1 MLTQL
6 PEEMVQN
13 TDSGHCSEKP
23 EDLSNIYRYVPCIF
37 DIGVAILG
45 PLIFTSDRTLRSH
58 FLYVCMS
65 VRMYVT

>member
-23 EDLSNIYRYVPCIF
+23 EDLSNIYRYVPCISN
-37 DIGVAILG
+37 IGVANLG
-45 PLIFTSDRTLRSH
+45 TLE
-58 FLYVCMS
+58 FLLLA
-65 VRMYVT
+65 

>member
-37 DIGVAILG
+37 NIGVAILG
-45 PLIFTSDRTLRSH
+45 TLE
-58 FLYVCMS
+58 FLLFA
-65 VRMYVT
+65 